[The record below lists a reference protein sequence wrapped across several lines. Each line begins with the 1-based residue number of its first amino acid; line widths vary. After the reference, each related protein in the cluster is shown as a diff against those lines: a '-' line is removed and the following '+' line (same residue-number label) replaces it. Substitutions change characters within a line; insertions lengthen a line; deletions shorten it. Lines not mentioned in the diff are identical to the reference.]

1 MPARGNNCVMKPGQR
16 LEPASTCPLN
26 TPPPASLTWKEPR
39 MGSLS
44 SAAVAAYVVLHF
56 GAIASAW
63 GTRMAIGSR
72 VESLMQIAF
81 LVALAA
87 IGFSTWFCHEHDLG
101 LGIPSGMTLI
111 AMVLM

>member
-1 MPARGNNCVMKPGQR
+1 
-16 LEPASTCPLN
+16 
-26 TPPPASLTWKEPR
+26 
-39 MGSLS
+39 MGSLPT
-44 SAAVAAYVVLHF
+44 AAVAAYVVLHF

-63 GTRMAIGSR
+63 GTRLAVGSR
-72 VESLMQIAF
+72 VESIMQLAF

-111 AMVLM
+111 AMVLMAVTDMRRTHEPHHHRHHGTTVR